1 MILKVYYFIF
11 SQNHRLCQNYILLQL
26 QVVCS
31 DADEELL
38 FNIPFTGDIKLKG
51 LIVMGG
57 EHGHHPAKVKL

>member
-1 MILKVYYFIF
+1 MILKVYYFTF
-11 SQNHRLCQNYILLQL
+11 SQNYSILLQL